1 MQCPLSPP
9 GTEGIKHHSQLH
21 RFQNLHKTLEFKE
34 KNATGWMAYGVGS
47 REHVVP
53 SRPILEELVEPLSG
67 QKSRIERLPA
77 RRHHAH
83 AVLQGDDQ
91 CEIDGEKDEE
101 RVRPCDAQGD
111 RGSPAQK
118 CGPGEPSSCRG

>member
-1 MQCPLSPP
+1 
-9 GTEGIKHHSQLH
+9 
-21 RFQNLHKTLEFKE
+21 
-34 KNATGWMAYGVGS
+34 MAYGVGS

-53 SRPILEELVEPLSG
+53 SRPILEELVEPLSS

-77 RRHHAH
+77 RGHHAH
-83 AVLQGDDQ
+83 AVLQGDHQ

-111 RGSPAQK
+111 RWSPAQK
-118 CGPGEPSSCRG
+118 CGPGEPSSF